1 MRIAFL
7 ENPSSITFK
16 HIAMFRYV
24 VSKTIQ
30 RFLSTY
36 LDDLNVENVSLSIPG
51 FEEWS
56 GGLDLKD
63 VKLKEGAEL
72 FEIVRDHIDEEDKSC
87 HSKTGSQKYNGENLF
102 KQELVKV
109 TIGENGSI
117 GRISA
122 SFTGTQDM
130 SLRIQDMFVTIN
142 VEKSFVSRTKL
153 EKENSTIDEE
163 VSFSRGQERH
173 PSCDQNSDTS
183 SSQHPPI
190 SSEGSTKKDAILR
203 ILTGLEIDLENIYVR
218 LVVIDK
224 CCDYLRHKD
233 EETTIMDIEI
243 ENISLKSDHSQS
255 EDPDDPFA
263 TYFNKAINIG
273 GNGNIGMT
281 AKVVFV
287 PSDLIQTKS
296 SRKKLDKCDG
306 FWARNHWDSL
316 SLFQC
321 TEMIT
326 RIRFCLAESP
336 YEAREFIDGIPEIE
350 SGLVFGMNVA
360 VPSSD
365 LESRD
370 DSVKCFVTEP
380 LPYQSSFHRVFR
392 GLRRQVAPGANPL
405 SDDSASWGCKDCQKH
420 ALDSFTPLPG
430 FVMHVSALVPIEVNI
445 CRRAI
450 DAISSIHSAFQK
462 QNETHLKEDDEL
474 SEMSEM
480 DIADS
485 HALHFQSQESHSSES
500 NKSDR
505 QVRFNLVWNP
515 QEKCDAAFPECMQ
528 PQFITIVGLQ
538 ISKFILRFEIMRLDS
553 EDLSHSRGYGFSF
566 MEFFLSSFALDLHQL
581 SSPEVSFN
589 DLRMD
594 VARVELNEFKGI
606 ERNKIFAAGFTFP
619 KGSGKLS
626 CQPSRRYF
634 VAEMIFDIPPLISAS
649 QTQNSALQV
658 CLFSTPLSK
667 SAEAYGCVE
676 VRLGAFDLHMRKDT
690 IGEVKSS
697 IAVMKR
703 ALNSHNTTTLLSS
716 RPPIDVIANREAMKS
731 ENGWGVSLTTDGGTL
746 NW

>member
-1 MRIAFL
+1 
-7 ENPSSITFK
+7 
-16 HIAMFRYV
+16 MFRYV

-36 LDDLNVENVSLSIPG
+36 LDDLSVESVSLSIPG

-72 FEIVRDHIDEEDKSC
+72 FEIVRDRIDEEDKSC
-87 HSKTGSQKYNGENLF
+87 HSKTRSQKYEDENLL
-102 KQELVKV
+102 KQELIKV

-122 SFTGTQDM
+122 SFTGMQDM
-130 SLRIQDMFVTIN
+130 SLQIQDMFVTIN

-163 VSFSRGQERH
+163 ASISRGQERH
-173 PSCDQNSDTS
+173 SSYDRNSDES
-183 SSQHPPI
+183 SSQHPR
-190 SSEGSTKKDAILR
+190 EGSSKKDAILR
-203 ILTGLEIDLENIYVR
+203 ILTGLEIDLENVYIR
-218 LVVIDK
+218 IVVIDK
-224 CCDYLRHKD
+224 CCNYLRRKD

-243 ENISLKSDHSQS
+243 ENISLKSDYNQS

-263 TYFNKAINIG
+263 TYFNKYINIG
-273 GNGNIGMT
+273 GDGNIGMT
-281 AKVVFV
+281 AKVVCV
-287 PSDLIQTKS
+287 PSDLTQTTS
-296 SRKKLDKCDG
+296 SRKRLDKCDG

-326 RIRFCLAESP
+326 RIRFCLAESS
-336 YEAREFIDGIPEIE
+336 YDAGEFIDGIPEIE
-350 SGLVFGMNVA
+350 SGLVFGMSVA

-365 LESRD
+365 FESRD

-392 GLRRQVAPGANPL
+392 GLRRQVVPGANPL
-405 SDDSASWGCKDCQKH
+405 SDDNASWGCKDSQKH

-462 QNETHLKEDDEL
+462 RNETYLKEDDEL

-480 DIADS
+480 DIANS
-485 HALHFQSQESHSSES
+485 RALHFQSQESHSSES

-505 QVRFNLVWNP
+505 QVRFNLVRNP
-515 QEKCDAAFPECMQ
+515 QEKYDAAFPECMQ
-528 PQFITIVGLQ
+528 PQFITIIGVQ
-538 ISKFILRFEIMRLDS
+538 ISKFILRFEVMRLDS
-553 EDLSHSRGYGFSF
+553 EDLSRSRGYGFSF

-581 SSPEVSFN
+581 SSPELSFN

-594 VARVELNEFKGI
+594 VARVEFNEFKGI

-634 VAEMIFDIPPLISAS
+634 VAEMIFDIPSLISAS
-649 QTQNSALQV
+649 QTQNSALQI

-676 VRLGAFDLHMRKDT
+676 VRLGAFDIHMRKDT
-690 IGEVKSS
+690 IGEIKSS

-731 ENGWGVSLTTDGGTL
+731 ENGWGFSLTTDGGTL